1 MTLQDRYGHRLTDIG
16 HEAMKT
22 EIKETRLVAEGKGDG
37 KPFKH
42 LGVTIYYLPALFL
55 LQVGISISQG
65 GIRYAAHLNQDEA
78 YKLIKK
84 MKDDFNSDPTSF
96 NLDSYEQL
104 TRIS

>member
-1 MTLQDRYGHRLTDIG
+1 
-16 HEAMKT
+16 MKT
-22 EIKETRLVAEGKGDG
+22 EIQETRLVAEGKGDG

-55 LQVGISISQG
+55 LQVGISTSKAS
-65 GIRYAAHLNQDEA
+65 IRYAARLNQDEA
-78 YKLIKK
+78 DKLIKK
-84 MKDDFNSDPTSF
+84 MKDDLKSDPISF